1 MKSLLLLS
9 VLLVSTALQVQLA
22 AKAPHRN
29 EESQNS
35 LVGAWKLVSLEEA
48 SADGQVHKADCNGMF
63 VFTSDGKASVQVM
76 YRNAQTDSAY
86 AQGGYEASYGSYHI
100 DDSSTFTFHIDG
112 ALVRT
117 LIGKDLK
124 RAYEISG
131 NRLIVKSTN
140 PSEHWRVVWERY

>member
-1 MKSLLLLS
+1 
-9 VLLVSTALQVQLA
+9 VAD
-22 AKAPHRN
+22 APN
-29 EESQNS
+29 CNTESQNR

-48 SADGQVHKADCNGMF
+48 SADGQVHRADCNGMF

-76 YRNAQTDSAY
+76 YQNAQTGSAY
-86 AQGGYEASYGSYHI
+86 AQGGYEASYGSYRI

-131 NRLIVKSTN
+131 SRLIVKSTDPHEN
-140 PSEHWRVVWERY
+140 WRVVWERY

>member
-1 MKSLLLLS
+1 MKSLLLAS
-9 VLLVSTALQVQLA
+9 VVLFSTGVVAQSVA
-22 AKAPHRN
+22 DAPN
-29 EESQNS
+29 CNTESQNR

-48 SADGQVHKADCNGMF
+48 SADGQVHRADCNGMF

-76 YRNAQTDSAY
+76 YQNAQTGSAY
-86 AQGGYEASYGSYHI
+86 AQGGYEASYGSYRI

-131 NRLIVKSTN
+131 SRLIVKSTD
-140 PSEHWRVVWERY
+140 PHEHWRVVWERY

>member
-1 MKSLLLLS
+1 MKSLLLS

-22 AKAPHRN
+22 AEAAHRN
-29 EESQNS
+29 EESQNR

-76 YRNAQTDSAY
+76 YRNAQTGSAY

-140 PSEHWRVVWERY
+140 PNEHWRVVWERY

>member
-1 MKSLLLLS
+1 MKSLLLS
-9 VLLVSTALQVQLA
+9 VLLVSAALPAQLVVE
-22 AKAPHRN
+22 APHRD
-29 EESQNS
+29 EENQNR
-35 LVGAWKLVSLEEA
+35 LVGTWKLVSLEEA

-76 YRNAQTDSAY
+76 YRNAQTGSAY

-131 NRLIVKSTN
+131 NRLIVRSTN
-140 PSEHWRVVWERY
+140 PNEHWRVVWERY